1 MTQAELVALYP
12 RLWHMAHEGSWPS
25 IRDRGLLSV
34 SAILDAYSISGSK
47 RVALEST
54 HRPDCVTL
62 RKTGLSAAVLRD
74 QKPMSGRRLEGC
86 LDDGLTPR
94 QWYELLNSRS
104 FFWLSPSR
112 IWSLLRARAYRAST
126 QTVLTIDTA
135 SLVTAHSQNIWL
147 SPINSGSALFKP
159 QRRGL
164 ATFQRIADFP
174 FEERRSTRR
183 LQDTV
188 VELVVDHSVPD
199 IAEHVLAVHSVRDT
213 KILSEIWRS
222 PTSSACDHP

>member
-1 MTQAELVALYP
+1 MKEAKLIEFYP

-25 IRDRGLLSV
+25 IRDRGLMSV
-34 SAILDAYSISGSK
+34 SAILDTYGISGAQ
-47 RVALEST
+47 RFALEST
-54 HRPDCVTL
+54 QRPECVSL
-62 RKTGLSAAVLRD
+62 EKAGLPSAVLRD
-74 QKPMSGRRLEGC
+74 QKPMSDARLESC

-112 IWSLLRARAYRAST
+112 IWSLLKARAYRTST

-135 SLVTAHSQNIWL
+135 SLVAAHRQKIWL

-164 ATFQRIADFP
+164 TTFQRIADFP
-174 FEERRSTRR
+174 YEQRRLTRR
-183 LQDTV
+183 PQNVV
-188 VELVVDHSVPD
+188 VELVVDGSVPD
-199 IAEHVLAVHSVRDT
+199 IANHVLAVHAVRGT
-213 KILSEIWRS
+213 KILSVIWRS
-222 PTSSACDHP
+222 ARSTAADHP